1 MNTYIV
7 TIDYEH
13 DGEIRHHR
21 VIADTPIEA
30 ALQAGAFA
38 ARESE
43 GGIDTFIL
51 LGVDRVAETR
61 EQVWTP

>member
-7 TIDYEH
+7 KIDYEH
-13 DGEIRHHR
+13 DGEIKHHR
-21 VIADTPIEA
+21 VIADTPVEA

-43 GGIDTFIL
+43 GAIDTFTL
-51 LGVDRVAETR
+51 LEIDELIETKKK
-61 EQVWTP
+61 VWG